1 MSESFEILDDLKDP
15 TTDELIGS
23 NNLIQDYTHE
33 DILEDTLKKT
43 KYNDINDVNQA
54 SNIKLPIE
62 YKNTNYN
69 ITFESTKFNNEKY
82 VLINI
87 NPPEYGKRMPTGL
100 VAVIDVSG
108 SMNKEASKF
117 IGYSRLDLI
126 KHSLNTIVKALKD
139 DDVFGIVTFSDNA
152 AVILEPTRM
161 NVLGR
166 ELAHETIT
174 EMYKDCSTNLWEGIS
189 FGLELLKNPLF
200 RNMQTNIC
208 VFTDCISNLNPP
220 RGILYTLQFYLAANR
235 NNNYRIHTFGYGY
248 DLDAEL
254 LSSIAKMT
262 NSIYSYIPDYTMIG
276 TTFINF
282 LSYIL
287 ATTLFNNKLE
297 IVPLNGTIIK
307 KVYGYNSTSI
317 RLGNIQFGQ
326 SKNILVKVTGDNP
339 KLCVN
344 FKSYTHNIQQLFESF
359 DETDKDME
367 NVLLNYGRLLF
378 VETVSS
384 CIKLNI
390 NEALLAIKELHTQL
404 SDLPVQQKL
413 KPFLTDLISHS
424 KDHGQIEKAFLTQ
437 ESYDKWGKLYI
448 PSIVSAHLNQFC
460 NNFKDS
466 SVQQYRGKLFNELQ
480 DTINDIFNKL
490 EPPHQSYKMYEPKN
504 LHDTNNLSKINN
516 PKIACFH
523 GNGFIKLGN
532 GSETYVKDIQIG
544 TSLKTPTGIAKVICV
559 IKMKVPNSIAD
570 LVKINNMYITPWHPI
585 IVPNSNWIFPTDHP
599 DGNRASYECDFLYN
613 FVLDSHH
620 IVIINN
626 IQCCTLAHN
635 FKGDIIEHDYF
646 GTYKVINDL
655 IKMPGWEHGYVHME
669 KYHFTNDTD
678 TGLING
684 WILDQ

>member
-23 NNLIQDYTHE
+23 NNLIQDY
-33 DILEDTLKKT
+33 ILEKT
-43 KYNDINDVNQA
+43 KYNDINQINQVN
-54 SNIKLPIE
+54 NIKPPIE
-62 YKNTNYN
+62 YQNTNYN
-69 ITFESTKFNNEKY
+69 MTFQSAKFNNEKY

-152 AVILEPTRM
+152 EVILEPTRM
-161 NVLGR
+161 NVLGKR
-166 ELAHETIT
+166 LAHEKIT
-174 EMYKDCSTNLWEGIS
+174 EMYKDCSTNLWGGIS
-189 FGLELLKNPLF
+189 TGLELLKNPLF
-200 RNMQTNIC
+200 RNIQTNIC
-208 VFTDCISNLNPP
+208 VFTDGISNLNPP
-220 RGILYTLQFYLAANR
+220 RGILYTLEFYLAANR

-297 IVPLNGTIIK
+297 IVPLNETIIK

-339 KLCVN
+339 KLSVN
-344 FKSYTHNIQQLFESF
+344 FKSYTLNIQQLFESF
-359 DETDKDME
+359 DETDKDIE

-384 CIKLNI
+384 CMKLNT

-413 KPFLTDLISHS
+413 KPILTDLISHS

-437 ESYDKWGKLYI
+437 ESYNKWGKLYI

-466 SVQQYRGKLFNELQ
+466 SVQQYGGKLFNELQ
-480 DTINDIFNKL
+480 ETINDIFNKL
-490 EPPHQSYKMYEPKN
+490 EPPQQSFKMYETNN
-504 LHDTNNLSKINN
+504 LHTNNLSKINN
-516 PKIACFH
+516 PKIGCFD

-532 GSETYVKDIQIG
+532 GSETYVRDVQIG
-544 TSLKTPTGIAKVICV
+544 SSLKTPNGIAKVMCV
-559 IKMKVPNSIAD
+559 LKMKVSDSIAD
-570 LVKINNMYITPWHPI
+570 LVKINDMYITPWHPI
-585 IVPNSNWIFPTDHP
+585 IGPDGNWIFPTDHP
-599 DGNRASYECDFLYN
+599 NGNRDLYECDSVYN
-613 FVLDSHH
+613 FILDTEH

-626 IQCCTLAHN
+626 IKCCTLAHN
-635 FKGDIIEHDYF
+635 LKGEVIKHDFF
-646 GTYKVINDL
+646 GTYKVIDDL
-655 IKMPGWEHGYVHME
+655 IKMPGWEHGYVYME
-669 KYHFTNDTD
+669 NYHFTNDSD